1 MSLKNAA
8 LLALVGTGLL
18 VLVFVAALIRD
29 TAGVM
34 NGTVPAI
41 RLVTSLIR
49 TFAAFSV
56 CVFFWIFQ
64 RS

>member
-18 VLVFVAALIRD
+18 LLVLLATLVRD
-29 TAGVM
+29 TTGVIQ
-34 NGTVPAI
+34 GTVPAI

-49 TFAAFSV
+49 TFAAFTA
-56 CVFFWIFQ
+56 CVFFWVFQ
-64 RS
+64 KS

>member
-18 VLVFVAALIRD
+18 LVLLATLVRD
-29 TAGVM
+29 TTGVIQ
-34 NGTVPAI
+34 GTVPAI

-49 TFAAFSV
+49 TFAAFTA
-56 CVFFWIFQ
+56 CVFFWVFQ
-64 RS
+64 KS